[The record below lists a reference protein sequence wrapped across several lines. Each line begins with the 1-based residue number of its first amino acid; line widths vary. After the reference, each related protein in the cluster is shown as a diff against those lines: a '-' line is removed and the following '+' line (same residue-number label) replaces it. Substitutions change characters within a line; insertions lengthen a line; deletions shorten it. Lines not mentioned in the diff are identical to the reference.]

1 MSTVAGLRTAT
12 WCSHQALEKR
22 LDIKTRFS
30 TLAAYR
36 SHLERMWGFCAE
48 LEQRLEHHLTGVAL
62 PDFEARRKAPLL
74 LNDLRALGADSA
86 SLDRLPR
93 CRDIPSCQDPAAA
106 LGCAYVFE
114 GATLGGRT
122 LLPMVQSRLGLTAE
136 HGAAFLAS
144 YGGKVTAMWQTFG
157 TALDAWCSIPQRQA
171 SATAAAVET
180 FDALS
185 HWLCHDSR

>member
-12 WCSHQALEKR
+12 WRSHQALEKR
-22 LDIKTRFS
+22 LDVKTRFS
-30 TLAAYR
+30 STSAYR
-36 SHLERMWGFCAE
+36 EHLERMWGFCAE
-48 LEQRLEHHLTGVAL
+48 LEQRLAHHLTVDAL

-74 LNDLRALGADSA
+74 VSDLRALGADYA
-86 SLDRLPR
+86 SLERLPR
-93 CRDIPSCQDPAAA
+93 CRDIPACDDAAAA

-122 LLPMVQSRLGLTAE
+122 LLPMVQSRLGLTAD

-157 TALDAWCSIPQRQA
+157 VALDAWCAIPQRQA
-171 SATAAAVET
+171 AATAAAVET
-180 FDALS
+180 FDALNQ
-185 HWLCHDSR
+185 WLCRDPP